1 MSSLLLLLLSATIS
15 FSAPAA
21 GKAGDQA
28 ALLAFKAAAT
38 SGGYDDAL
46 ASWYTN
52 TSKNN
57 KKMQIKSLKIA
68 LIAIG
73 ALLFLAFISAYALN
87 RLIKKKLR
95 GRKKS
100 PFLPP
105 KSREYFER
113 VSYHSLANGTN
124 GFSEGNLLGKGS
136 FGAVYKC
143 TFQYNKTIV
152 AVKVFNLEQSG
163 STRSFMAECKALRR
177 VRHRCLLKIITCCSS
192 IDSRGQEFK
201 ALVFEFMPNG
211 SLNEWLHPKT
221 DTPTLRYTL
230 SLDQRLDI
238 AIDIMDALDYLH
250 NHCQPSIVHCD
261 LKPSNILLTK
271 DMRARVGDFGISKI
285 LLENAK
291 NPAKSCSTIGIRG
304 SIGYVAPEY
313 GEGASI
319 SVLGDVY
326 SLGILLLEMFTG
338 LSPTDDMFID
348 SLDLHKFAEESL
360 RERTLDIADPKIW
373 LHVQSKDAITM
384 SRIKDCLA
392 SVFRLAI
399 SCSKQHPRDR
409 MMMSDAAVE
418 MHIIRDSYLKFSS
431 KLEIADTTSTHL

>member
-1 MSSLLLLLLSATIS
+1 MAMRSVSLSSLLLLLLSATIS
-15 FSAPAA
+15 SAPAA

-38 SGGYDDAL
+38 SGGYGDAL

-52 TSKNN
+52 TAKNN
-57 KKMQIKSLKIA
+57 KTMQIKSLKIA

-87 RLIKKKLR
+87 RLIYKKLR

-100 PFLPP
+100 PILPP
-105 KSREYFER
+105 KSREYYER
-113 VSYHSLANGTN
+113 VSYRSLANGTN

-136 FGAVYKC
+136 IGAVYKC

-304 SIGYVAPEY
+304 SIGYVAP
-313 GEGASI
+313 GNQCCF
-319 SVLGDVY
+319 VFVFY
-326 SLGILLLEMFTG
+326 S
-338 LSPTDDMFID
+338 
-348 SLDLHKFAEESL
+348 
-360 RERTLDIADPKIW
+360 
-373 LHVQSKDAITM
+373 
-384 SRIKDCLA
+384 
-392 SVFRLAI
+392 
-399 SCSKQHPRDR
+399 
-409 MMMSDAAVE
+409 
-418 MHIIRDSYLKFSS
+418 
-431 KLEIADTTSTHL
+431 